1 MKIFSLQ
8 YEIHISKMN
17 ACMKLLD
24 NNPSIE
30 VYKDYN
36 RLKSKVWAP
45 EERFTKE
52 YLEQFSLDKQT
63 SNESFEDQC
72 EWLYQSLMIDVKF
85 ERNQITDNQKVIAH
99 KNNNLKFN
107 LK

>member
-8 YEIHISKMN
+8 YEMHMNRLN
-17 ACMKLLD
+17 ACMKLMD
-24 NNPSIE
+24 TNPSIE
-30 VYKDYN
+30 VYNDYN
-36 RLKSKVWAP
+36 MLKSKVWSP
-45 EERFTKE
+45 QERFTHE
-52 YLEQFSLDKQT
+52 YLEQFSSNKQK

-72 EWLYQSLMIDVKF
+72 EWLYQSLMIDVRYD
-85 ERNQITDNQKVIAH
+85 RNELTDNQKLIAH